1 MKRSYRSLIAV
12 VAAILSFGLFLTACS
27 DDDVAST
34 GANGDEAEQDHD
46 DHGET
51 PVAEGA
57 RRIDVNATSFA
68 YDPDEI
74 TVDTGEDVAIVL
86 TYFTTSLSMNSMC
99 TSPPTETK
107 PLREASGPTRRASTP
122 TTARSPVTGK
132 PGWKGPWWWRSPS
145 RSSERRLRRQGRQ
158 PWRPPTLQVR
168 S

>member
-1 MKRSYRSLIAV
+1 MPSSQPSRG
-12 VAAILSFGLFLTACS
+12 FGLFLTACS

-86 TYFTTSLSMNSMC
+86 TSDDLLHDFVIDELDVHVAADRDETAEEASEPATAGEYTYYC
-99 TSPPTETK
+99 TVAGH
-107 PLREASGPTRRASTP
+107 REAGMEGTLVVEGLT
-122 TTARSPVTGK
+122 
-132 PGWKGPWWWRSPS
+132 
-145 RSSERRLRRQGRQ
+145 RSSERRLRRRGR
-158 PWRPPTLQVR
+158 PT
-168 S
+168 

>member
-86 TYFTTSLSMNSMC
+86 TSDDLLHDFVIDELDVHVAADRDETAEGGLRADTAGEYTYYC
-99 TSPPTETK
+99 TVAGH
-107 PLREASGPTRRASTP
+107 REAGME
-122 TTARSPVTGK
+122 G
-132 PGWKGPWWWRSPS
+132 
-145 RSSERRLRRQGRQ
+145 
-158 PWRPPTLQVR
+158 TLVVAE